1 MVPDNKRCGGLSHLP
16 AKHDSQNDRIE
27 IDKLLARQCAKLD
40 VHRIPS
46 IDGGKSGTAV
56 LSACPRVADLWI
68 TDSIDST
75 VMNVLFPLIEDL
87 PLTSLTCNLHHLFGR
102 AIDFTH
108 RLFAQITHLKLFDWP
123 SSVEP
128 EIWHNLALIPHL
140 THLAF
145 THPTFITVCLTLL
158 QTCPSLRVLVCVGL
172 YQMQQVIDGHRDE
185 EELVKDPRFVL
196 MNHQNQTRDWQVA
209 AHTGNDYWSRA
220 EDFVAKRRSGEIDRE
235 LLIVPETAAIIITV
249 CFPLKRPSISN

>member
-1 MVPDNKRCGGLSHLP
+1 MIESKSTSFLRDNVRNLML
-16 AKHDSQNDRIE
+16 
-27 IDKLLARQCAKLD
+27 
-40 VHRIPS
+40 HRIPS

-75 VMNVLFPLIEDL
+75 VMNVLFPLIKDL

-172 YQMQQVIDGHRDE
+172 FQMQKVIDGHRDE

-209 AHTGNDYWSRA
+209 THTGNDYWSRA